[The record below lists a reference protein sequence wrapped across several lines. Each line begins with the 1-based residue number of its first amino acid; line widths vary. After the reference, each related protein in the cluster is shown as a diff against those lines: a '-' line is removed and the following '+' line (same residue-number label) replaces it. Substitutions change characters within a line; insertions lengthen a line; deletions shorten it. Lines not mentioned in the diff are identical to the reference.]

1 MEGTVPTATLA
12 PSVFHRC
19 RQPHHIERHIRV
31 PKKKHSR
38 YYQSR
43 ISPKQESHI
52 ILAIAS
58 QDSTPSIS
66 MSRSSSGKVSASSGS
81 AANLNPSAQPFTPT
95 RLDSSP
101 TSTPVDHGM
110 YMHMLAKYGHLNPPP
125 PHMRGFVPP
134 RFHVPAPP
142 PPFGHVDQHPGSS
155 HGHGAIPPSSSQ
167 HNANPQIAGD
177 LAYHQAKAVEA
188 ANMAAAQGMP
198 HAGYDPTHPVQ
209 PPFPPHPF
217 YGPSPYGA
225 THAAHAG
232 PMPPSHPGLSF
243 RPDSNLG
250 SRPPGYGPDDHRSSP
265 VDPAAAAGYSNYNP
279 YAQYFQHTPPGPS
292 STPGSA
298 GLSAGPF
305 NPQTPPNRHSRPGQA
320 DPTPPAHTFSD
331 DGEFYPGTDPRLKN
345 HYRASNSQ

>member
-1 MEGTVPTATLA
+1 
-12 PSVFHRC
+12 
-19 RQPHHIERHIRV
+19 
-31 PKKKHSR
+31 
-38 YYQSR
+38 
-43 ISPKQESHI
+43 
-52 ILAIAS
+52 
-58 QDSTPSIS
+58 

-101 TSTPVDHGM
+101 TSTPVDHG
-110 YMHMLAKYGHLNPPP
+110 
-125 PHMRGFVPP
+125 
-134 RFHVPAPP
+134 
-142 PPFGHVDQHPGSS
+142 
-155 HGHGAIPPSSSQ
+155 
-167 HNANPQIAGD
+167 D

-198 HAGYDPTHPVQ
+198 HPGYDPTHPAQ
-209 PPFPPHPF
+209 PSFPPHPF

-232 PMPPSHPGLSF
+232 LMPPSHPGLNF

-250 SRPPGYGPDDHRSSP
+250 SRPPGYSPEDHRSSP

-279 YAQYFQHTPPGPS
+279 YAQYFQHTPPGPP
-292 STPGSA
+292 STPSSA

-305 NPQTPPNRHSRPGQA
+305 NPQTPPNRNNRPVQA

-345 HYRASNSQ
+345 HYRAPNSQ